1 MKLVIKHLKKNFD
14 KKEVLKDIN
23 FEFEKGKIY
32 GLLGRNGAGKTTLFN
47 ALTGSNQHVGNFP
60 GVTVDQKM
68 GSIKGA
74 KNCSV
79 VALPGIYSIR
89 PYTQEEIVSRDFIL
103 DGKPDGI
110 INIVDATNIERNLYL
125 TLQLLALNLPMALA
139 LKKDEYKYVSISKS
153 SRNIVVEYV
162 RNHESVVTKY
172 YDMTTADPNVIMA
185 DAAKLHIDLEYESV
199 PVFIN
204 NFNMNMDEY
213 LSFGNVVTPKQFLDK
228 IAEIDVEK
236 L

>member
-1 MKLVIKHLKKNFD
+1 MAKTIPMIITNNSILIKDKESGEFKTFTMPALIETPNIPFYHQFAEKIAECQYYFKEFMKT
-14 KKEVLKDIN
+14 
-23 FEFEKGKIY
+23 IY
-32 GLLGRNGAGKTTLFN
+32 GKKLSKYIFA
-47 ALTGSNQHVGNFP
+47 
-60 GVTVDQKM
+60 
-68 GSIKGA
+68 I
-74 KNCSV
+74 
-79 VALPGIYSIR
+79 
-89 PYTQEEIVSRDFIL
+89 IVPDDTSR
-103 DGKPDGI
+103 
-110 INIVDATNIERNLYL
+110 
-125 TLQLLALNLPMALA
+125 LAQMPMALA
-139 LKKDEYKYVSISKS
+139 LQKDENKYVSISKS

-213 LSFGNVVTPKQFLDK
+213 LSFGNVVTTKQFLDK